1 MKPEKKAEKI
11 VGYVLLALGLVLIVI
26 PAILAIITLASQSKI
41 PQFIQT
47 PADAGDF
54 VEAMAVFSNACI
66 FFFIFI
72 VIVWA
77 GSIITSRGVSM
88 IKDVKLK
95 LVSKSL
101 KEAVET
107 AEKVKEG

>member
-26 PAILAIITLASQSKI
+26 PAVLAIITFTSQAKI
-41 PQFIQT
+41 PQFIQA
-47 PADAGDF
+47 PAGASDF
-54 VEAMAVFSNACI
+54 VEAMVVFSNACV

-88 IKDVKLK
+88 IKDVRLK

-107 AEKVKEG
+107 SEKVKEA

>member
-1 MKPEKKAEKI
+1 MKPEKKAEKV
-11 VGYVLLALGLVLIVI
+11 VGYVLLAFGLVLIVI
-26 PAILAIITLASQSKI
+26 PAILAIITFVSQSQI
-41 PQFIQT
+41 PQFVQI
-47 PADAGDF
+47 PAGASDY
-54 VEAMAVFSNACI
+54 VKAMAIFSNVCV

-77 GSIITSRGVSM
+77 GSIITSRGVAI
-88 IKDVKLK
+88 IKETKLK

-107 AEKVKEG
+107 AEKVKES

>member
-1 MKPEKKAEKI
+1 MKTEKKAEKV

-26 PAILAIITLASQSKI
+26 PAVLAMIAFTSQAKI

-47 PADAGDF
+47 PAGASNL
-54 VEAMAVFSNACI
+54 VEAIVVFSNACV
-66 FFFIFI
+66 FFFFFI

-88 IKDVKLK
+88 IKDVRLK

-107 AEKVKEG
+107 SEKVKEA

>member
-1 MKPEKKAEKI
+1 MTSEKKAEKI

-26 PAILAIITLASQSKI
+26 PAVLAVVTLTSQLKI

-47 PADAGDF
+47 PAGAGDF
-54 VEAMAVFSNACI
+54 VEAMVVFSNACV

-77 GSIITSRGVSM
+77 GSIITSRGVSL
-88 IKDVKLK
+88 IKDVRLK

-107 AEKVKEG
+107 AEKVK

>member
-1 MKPEKKAEKI
+1 MDSEKKTEKI
-11 VGYVLLALGLVLIVI
+11 VGYVLLALGLILIII
-26 PAILAIITLASQSKI
+26 PAILAIITFMSQSQI
-41 PQFIQT
+41 PQFVQI
-47 PADAGDF
+47 PEGASDF
-54 VEAMAVFSNACI
+54 VKAMAIFSNVCV

-77 GSIITSRGVSM
+77 GSIITSRGIAI
-88 IKDVKLK
+88 IKETKLK

-107 AEKVKEG
+107 AEKVKES

>member
-11 VGYVLLALGLVLIVI
+11 VGYVLLALGLILIII
-26 PAILAIITLASQSKI
+26 PVVLAIITFLNQSQI
-41 PQFIQT
+41 PQFIQI
-47 PADAGDF
+47 PNEASDF
-54 VEAMAVFSNACI
+54 VKVMAVFTNACV
-66 FFFIFI
+66 FFFLFI

-77 GSIITSRGVSM
+77 GSIITSRGVAI
-88 IKDVKLK
+88 IKETKLK

-107 AEKVKEG
+107 AEKVKES

>member
-11 VGYVLLALGLVLIVI
+11 VGYVLLALGLILIII
-26 PAILAIITLASQSKI
+26 PAVLAIITFLNQSQI
-41 PQFIQT
+41 PQFIQIPT
-47 PADAGDF
+47 DTSDF
-54 VEAMAVFSNACI
+54 VKAMALFTNACV

-77 GSIITSRGVSM
+77 GSIITSRGVAM
-88 IKDVKLK
+88 IKETKLK

-101 KEAVET
+101 KETVET
-107 AEKVKEG
+107 AEKVKES